1 VVGLVTDTVETSV
14 AKLEATARVQRL
26 AWMIV
31 VVSFLLFCSI
41 ITAMSGGIYYF
52 LFRSVVPMDVILQV
66 GNGSAGIESFDSSRF
81 VPREA
86 QPTYITENPSIITTD
101 SQSQLTINFQIPQEE
116 GNLILGTLTLERS
129 SQLTVDEANYPRFS
143 WSNGVYSVSLSDFTG
158 EADVFIPQIFDRPFE
173 LLVNTPS
180 NATFLITEPGRYTLS
195 SDDTNIILFTTE
207 GQADLLSP
215 NRSNNRR
222 AIAGEQVIL
231 RTRTE
236 QPVVQQGNTNL
247 IRNGLFTFDIPE
259 GQTRAPI
266 GWACENPADDSPR
279 GSYFADAFMGR
290 PAFRLF
296 RQTATTTSRTG
307 CYQEIQIDVSQ
318 YSYLELQATFAV
330 DFQSLQNCGIAGSE
344 CPMMFFITF
353 TPAEG
358 DSFDWYQGLFYNYLP
373 ESTNYPLVCQSCGA
387 GYEHMLMAKGVW
399 FTYESGNLLDRFPPE
414 QRPQF
419 VNIVKF
425 NAAGHQYNVFV
436 SEVALYANRRTTPE
450 TGQIETDN

>member
-52 LFRSVVPMDVILQV
+52 LFRSVVPMDVVLQV

-86 QPTYITENPSIITTD
+86 APTYITENPSRITTD

-129 SQLTVDEANYPRFS
+129 SQLTLDEANYPRFD
-143 WSNGVYSVSLSDFTG
+143 WSNGVYSVTFSDFSG
-158 EADVFIPQIFDRPFE
+158 EADVFVPQGFDRPFE

-195 SDDTNIILFTTE
+195 ATDTGIILVTAE
-207 GQADLLSP
+207 GQANLLSP

-222 AIAGEQVIL
+222 AVAGEQVIL
-231 RTRTE
+231 RTGSE
-236 QPVVQQGNTNL
+236 QPVVQQAPTNL
-247 IRNGLFTFDIPE
+247 LRNGLFTFDIPE

-266 GWACENPADDSPR
+266 GWACVNPADDSPR

-296 RQTATTTSRTG
+296 RQAATTTSRTG
-307 CYQEIQIDVSQ
+307 CYQEVQIDVS
-318 YSYLELQATFAV
+318 SYTFLELQVTFAV
-330 DFQSLQNCGIAGSE
+330 ESQSLQNCGVKGSE
-344 CPMMFFITF
+344 CPMMLFITF
-353 TPAEG
+353 TDAEG
-358 DSFDWYQGLFYNYLP
+358 ITFDWYQGLFYNYVP
-373 ESTNYPLVCQSCGA
+373 DATNYPLVCQTCGA
-387 GYEHMLMAKGVW
+387 RYEHQLIAQGVW
-399 FTYESGNLLDRFPPE
+399 YTYESGNLFDRFLDS

-419 VNIVKF
+419 VNIVTF
-425 NAAGHQYNVFV
+425 DASGHQYNVFV
-436 SEVALYANRRTTPE
+436 SEVALYADSRTTPE
-450 TGQIETDN
+450 TGQIGTDN